1 MHLAINTIKH
11 SSLGEGL
18 VRLLGIGGF
27 ISLLLLISTPSF
39 AKQWT
44 LPECINYAIEHNIS
58 LKQREN
64 TRRQNELNLNTA
76 KNSRLPD
83 ANAGI
88 SENLGFGRSLGMDNT
103 YSKNN
108 TSNTSFQI
116 STSVPLLT
124 GNRIPN
130 TIKFNQ
136 LNLEASTADL
146 EKARNDIRTQ
156 IAQQYIQIVYDSE
169 ILAVAKRQIGIDSL
183 QCYRLEEMEKNG
195 KATPTEV
202 LQQKATMEQSRLTAT
217 QAENTY
223 RLDILALTQLLE
235 LPSPEG
241 FSIVTPTLPSN
252 SGNLININPEI
263 IYQEAIAV
271 KPEVQAEQLRLKASD
286 ANILIAKS
294 AKYPTLS
301 FSAGLGT
308 NYYKTLNGNYKQDS
322 FGSQLKNNFSQNL
335 GLQLNVPIFNRF
347 ATRNSIKSASIDKE
361 NQQLALDNVKKSLYK
376 EIQQV
381 YYNTIAAEAKYKSS
395 LQAEVTSKD
404 AFNLTQSKYE
414 NGKATITEFNESR
427 NNLMKAESD
436 LIQARY
442 QLIYQKAL
450 IDFYRG
456 KELKF

>member
-1 MHLAINTIKH
+1 MPLAINTIKYP
-11 SSLGEGL
+11 SLWEGL
-18 VRLLGIGGF
+18 VRLLGIVL
-27 ISLLLLISTPSF
+27 LLLLISTHSS

-64 TRRQNELNLNTA
+64 TRRQNEVSLNTA

-83 ANAGI
+83 LNAGI

-116 STSVPLLT
+116 STSVPILT
-124 GNRIPN
+124 GNRIEN
-130 TIKFNQ
+130 TIKLNQ

-156 IAQQYIQIVYDSE
+156 IAQQYIQIVYDTE

-183 QCYRLEEMEKNG
+183 QLYRLQEMERNG
-195 KATPTEV
+195 KATLTEV
-202 LQQKATMEQSRLTAT
+202 LQQQSTMEQSRLTAT

-223 RLDILALTQLLE
+223 RLDLLALTQLLE

-241 FSIVTPTLPSN
+241 FTIVIPTLPNNYGSH
-252 SGNLININPEI
+252 INVNPEI

-301 FSAGLGT
+301 FNAGLGT

-322 FGSQLKNNFSQNL
+322 FGSQIKNNFSQSL
-335 GLQLNVPIFNRF
+335 GLQLNVPIFNRY

-361 NQQLALDNVKKSLYK
+361 NQQLALDNVKKTLYK

-381 YYNTIAAEAKYKSS
+381 YYNTVAAEAKYKSS

-404 AFNLTQSKYE
+404 AFNLTQAKYE
-414 NGKATITEFNESR
+414 NGKATITEFNESK
-427 NNLMKAESD
+427 NNMMKAESD
-436 LIQARY
+436 LVQARY

-456 KELKF
+456 KELRF

>member
-1 MHLAINTIKH
+1 MKALAF
-11 SSLGEGL
+11 SALMF
-18 VRLLGIGGF
+18 IGAT
-27 ISLLLLISTPSF
+27 SSF

-64 TRRQNELNLNTA
+64 TRRQNEVSLNTA

-83 ANAGI
+83 LNAGV

-116 STSVPLLT
+116 STSVPILT
-124 GNRIPN
+124 GNRIEN
-130 TIKFNQ
+130 TIKLNQ

-156 IAQQYIQIVYDSE
+156 IAQQYIQIVYDTE

-183 QCYRLEEMEKNG
+183 QLYRLQEMEHNG
-195 KATPTEV
+195 KATLTEV
-202 LQQKATMEQSRLTAT
+202 LQQQSTMEQSRLTAT

-223 RLDILALTQLLE
+223 RLDLLALTQLLE

-301 FSAGLGT
+301 FNAGLGT

-322 FGSQLKNNFSQNL
+322 FSSQLKNNFSQNL
-335 GLQLNVPIFNRF
+335 SLQLNVPIFNRY

-395 LQAEVTSKD
+395 LQAKVTSDD

-414 NGKATITEFNESR
+414 NGKATITEFNESK

-436 LIQARY
+436 LVQARY

-456 KELKF
+456 KELRF

>member
-1 MHLAINTIKH
+1 MPLAINTIKH
-11 SSLGEGL
+11 PSLWEGL
-18 VRLLGIGGF
+18 VRLLGIVL
-27 ISLLLLISTPSF
+27 LLLLICTPSF

-64 TRRQNELNLNTA
+64 TRRQNEVSLNTA

-83 ANAGI
+83 LNAGI

-116 STSVPLLT
+116 STSVPILT
-124 GNRIPN
+124 GNRIEN
-130 TIKFNQ
+130 TIKLNQ

-156 IAQQYIQIVYDSE
+156 IAQQYIQIVYDTE

-183 QCYRLEEMEKNG
+183 QLYRLQEMERNG
-195 KATPTEV
+195 KATLTEV
-202 LQQKATMEQSRLTAT
+202 LQQQSTMEQSRLTAT

-223 RLDILALTQLLE
+223 RLDLLALTQLLE

-241 FSIVTPTLPSN
+241 FSIVIPTLPSN
-252 SGNLININPEI
+252 SGSLINVNPEI

-301 FSAGLGT
+301 FNAGLGT

-322 FGSQLKNNFSQNL
+322 FGSQIKNNFSQSL
-335 GLQLNVPIFNRF
+335 GLQLNVPIFNRY

-361 NQQLALDNVKKSLYK
+361 NQQLALDNVKKTLYK

-404 AFNLTQSKYE
+404 AFNLTQAKYE
-414 NGKATITEFNESR
+414 NGKATITEFNESK
-427 NNLMKAESD
+427 NNMMKAESD
-436 LIQARY
+436 LVQARY

-456 KELKF
+456 KELRF

>member
-1 MHLAINTIKH
+1 MKTLILSALM
-11 SSLGEGL
+11 SLGTT
-18 VRLLGIGGF
+18 
-27 ISLLLLISTPSF
+27 SSF
-39 AKQWT
+39 AQKQWT

-64 TRRQNELNLNTA
+64 TRRQNEVSLNTA

-83 ANAGI
+83 LNAGV
-88 SENLGFGRSLGMDNT
+88 SESLGFGRSLGMDNT

-116 STSVPLLT
+116 STSVPILT
-124 GNRIPN
+124 GNRIEN
-130 TIKFNQ
+130 TIKLNQ

-156 IAQQYIQIVYDSE
+156 IAQQYIQIVYDTE

-183 QCYRLEEMEKNG
+183 QLYRLQEMERNG
-195 KATPTEV
+195 KATLTEV
-202 LQQKATMEQSRLTAT
+202 LQQQSTMEQSRLTAT

-223 RLDILALTQLLE
+223 RLDLLALTQLLE

-241 FSIVTPTLPSN
+241 FSIVIPTLPSN
-252 SGNLININPEI
+252 SASLINVNPEI

-271 KPEVQAEQLRLKASD
+271 KPEVQAEELRLKASD

-301 FSAGLGT
+301 FNAGLGT

-322 FGSQLKNNFSQNL
+322 FSSQLKNNFSQSL
-335 GLQLNVPIFNRF
+335 GLQLNVPIFNRY

-395 LQAEVTSKD
+395 LQAKVTSDD

-414 NGKATITEFNESR
+414 NGKATITEFNESK

-436 LIQARY
+436 LVQARY

-456 KELKF
+456 KEFRF

>member
-1 MHLAINTIKH
+1 M
-11 SSLGEGL
+11 SLGAT
-18 VRLLGIGGF
+18 
-27 ISLLLLISTPSF
+27 SSF
-39 AKQWT
+39 AQKQWT

-64 TRRQNELNLNTA
+64 TRRQNEVSLNTA

-83 ANAGI
+83 LNAGI

-116 STSVPLLT
+116 STSVPILT
-124 GNRIPN
+124 GNRIEN
-130 TIKFNQ
+130 TIKLNQ

-156 IAQQYIQIVYDSE
+156 IAQQYIQIVYDTE

-183 QCYRLEEMEKNG
+183 QLYRLQEMERNG
-195 KATPTEV
+195 KATLTEV
-202 LQQKATMEQSRLTAT
+202 LQQKSTMEQSRLTAT

-223 RLDILALTQLLE
+223 RLDLLALSQLLE

-241 FSIVTPTLPSN
+241 FSIVIPTLPSN
-252 SGNLININPEI
+252 SASLINVNPEI
-263 IYQEAIAV
+263 IYQEAITV
-271 KPEVQAEQLRLKASD
+271 KPEVQAEELRLKASD

-294 AKYPTLS
+294 AKFPTLS
-301 FSAGLGT
+301 FNAGLGT

-322 FGSQLKNNFSQNL
+322 FSSQIKNNFSQSL
-335 GLQLNVPIFNRF
+335 GLQLNVPIFNRY

-361 NQQLALDNVKKSLYK
+361 NQQLALDNVKKTLYK

-395 LQAEVTSKD
+395 LQAKVTSDD

-414 NGKATITEFNESR
+414 NGKATITEFNESK

-436 LIQARY
+436 LVQARY

-456 KELKF
+456 KEFRF

>member
-1 MHLAINTIKH
+1 MKALAL
-11 SSLGEGL
+11 SALML
-18 VRLLGIGGF
+18 IGAT
-27 ISLLLLISTPSF
+27 SSF

-64 TRRQNELNLNTA
+64 TRRQNEVSLNTA

-83 ANAGI
+83 LNAGI

-156 IAQQYIQIVYDSE
+156 IAQQYIQIVYDTE

-183 QCYRLEEMEKNG
+183 QLYRLQEMERNG
-195 KATPTEV
+195 KATLTEV
-202 LQQKATMEQSRLTAT
+202 LQQKSTMEQSRLTAT

-223 RLDILALTQLLE
+223 RLDLLALSQLLE

-241 FSIVTPTLPSN
+241 FSIVIPTLPNNYGS
-252 SGNLININPEI
+252 LINVNPEI

-271 KPEVQAEQLRLKASD
+271 KPEVLAEQLRLKASD

-301 FSAGLGT
+301 FNAGLGT

-322 FGSQLKNNFSQNL
+322 FSSQIKNNFSQSL
-335 GLQLNVPIFNRF
+335 GLQLNVPIFNRY

-361 NQQLALDNVKKSLYK
+361 NQQLALDNVKKTLYK

-414 NGKATITEFNESR
+414 NGKATITEFNESK
-427 NNLMKAESD
+427 NNMMKAESD
-436 LIQARY
+436 LVQARY

-456 KELKF
+456 KELRF

>member
-1 MHLAINTIKH
+1 MPLAINTIKH
-11 SSLGEGL
+11 PSLWEGL
-18 VRLLGIGGF
+18 VRLLGIV
-27 ISLLLLISTPSF
+27 LLLLFICTPSF

-44 LPECINYAIEHNIS
+44 LPECIDYAIEHNIS

-64 TRRQNELNLNTA
+64 TRRQNEVSLNTA

-83 ANAGI
+83 LNAGI
-88 SENLGFGRSLGMDNT
+88 SESLGFGRSLGMDNT

-130 TIKFNQ
+130 TIKLNQ

-156 IAQQYIQIVYDSE
+156 IAQQYIQIVYDTE

-183 QCYRLEEMEKNG
+183 QLYRLQEMERNG
-195 KATPTEV
+195 KATLTEV
-202 LQQKATMEQSRLTAT
+202 LQQKSTMEQSRLTAT

-223 RLDILALTQLLE
+223 RLDLLALSQLLE
-235 LPSPEG
+235 LPSPEW
-241 FSIVTPTLPSN
+241 FSIVIPTLPNNYGS
-252 SGNLININPEI
+252 LINVNPEI

-301 FSAGLGT
+301 FNAGLGT

-322 FGSQLKNNFSQNL
+322 FGSQIKNNFSQSL
-335 GLQLNVPIFNRF
+335 GLQLNVPIFNRY

-361 NQQLALDNVKKSLYK
+361 NQQLALDNVKKTLYK

-404 AFNLTQSKYE
+404 AFNLTQAKYE
-414 NGKATITEFNESR
+414 NGKATITEFNESK
-427 NNLMKAESD
+427 NNMMKAESD
-436 LIQARY
+436 LVQARY

-456 KELKF
+456 KELRF

>member
-11 SSLGEGL
+11 PSLGEGL

-64 TRRQNELNLNTA
+64 TRRQNELSLNTA

-124 GNRIPN
+124 GRIPN
-130 TIKFNQ
+130 TIKLNQ

-195 KATPTEV
+195 KATLTEV

-252 SGNLININPEI
+252 SGSLININPEI

>member
-1 MHLAINTIKH
+1 M
-11 SSLGEGL
+11 SLGAT
-18 VRLLGIGGF
+18 
-27 ISLLLLISTPSF
+27 SSF
-39 AKQWT
+39 AQKQWT

-64 TRRQNELNLNTA
+64 TRRQNEVSLNTA

-83 ANAGI
+83 LNAGV
-88 SENLGFGRSLGMDNT
+88 SESLGFGRSLGMDNT

-116 STSVPLLT
+116 STSVPILT
-124 GNRIPN
+124 GNRIEN
-130 TIKFNQ
+130 TIKLNQ

-156 IAQQYIQIVYDSE
+156 IAQQYIQIVYDTE

-183 QCYRLEEMEKNG
+183 QLYRLQEMERSG
-195 KATPTEV
+195 KATLTEV
-202 LQQKATMEQSRLTAT
+202 LQQKSTMEQSRLTAT
-217 QAENTY
+217 QAENTF
-223 RLDILALTQLLE
+223 RLDLLALTQLLE

-241 FSIVTPTLPSN
+241 FTIVIPTLPNNYGSH
-252 SGNLININPEI
+252 INVNPEI

-301 FSAGLGT
+301 FNAGLGT

-322 FGSQLKNNFSQNL
+322 FSSQIKNNFSQSL
-335 GLQLNVPIFNRF
+335 GLQLNVPIFNRY

-395 LQAEVTSKD
+395 LQAKVTSDD

-414 NGKATITEFNESR
+414 NGKATITEFNESK

-436 LIQARY
+436 LVQARY

-456 KELKF
+456 KEFRF

>member
-1 MHLAINTIKH
+1 M
-11 SSLGEGL
+11 SLGAT
-18 VRLLGIGGF
+18 
-27 ISLLLLISTPSF
+27 SSF
-39 AKQWT
+39 AQKQWT

-64 TRRQNELNLNTA
+64 TRRQNEVSLNTA

-83 ANAGI
+83 LNAGV
-88 SENLGFGRSLGMDNT
+88 SESLGFGRSLGMDNT

-116 STSVPLLT
+116 STSVPILT
-124 GNRIPN
+124 GNRIEN
-130 TIKFNQ
+130 TIKLNQ

-156 IAQQYIQIVYDSE
+156 IAQQYIQIVYDTE

-183 QCYRLEEMEKNG
+183 QLYRLQEMERNG
-195 KATPTEV
+195 KATLTEV
-202 LQQKATMEQSRLTAT
+202 LQQQSTMEQSRLTAT

-223 RLDILALTQLLE
+223 RLDLLALTQLLE

-241 FSIVTPTLPSN
+241 FSIVIPTLPSN
-252 SGNLININPEI
+252 SASLINVNPEI

-271 KPEVQAEQLRLKASD
+271 KPEVQAEELRLKASD

-301 FSAGLGT
+301 FNAGLGT

-322 FGSQLKNNFSQNL
+322 FSSQLKNNFSQSL
-335 GLQLNVPIFNRF
+335 GLQLNVPIFNRY

-361 NQQLALDNVKKSLYK
+361 NQQLALDNVKKTLYK

-414 NGKATITEFNESR
+414 NGKATITEFNESK
-427 NNLMKAESD
+427 NNMMKAESD
-436 LIQARY
+436 LVQARY

-456 KELKF
+456 KELRF

>member
-1 MHLAINTIKH
+1 MKTLILSALM
-11 SSLGEGL
+11 SLGAT
-18 VRLLGIGGF
+18 
-27 ISLLLLISTPSF
+27 SSF
-39 AKQWT
+39 AQKQWT

-64 TRRQNELNLNTA
+64 TRRQNEVSLNTA

-83 ANAGI
+83 LNAGV
-88 SENLGFGRSLGMDNT
+88 SESLGFGRSLGMDNT

-116 STSVPLLT
+116 STSVPILT
-124 GNRIPN
+124 GNRIEN
-130 TIKFNQ
+130 TIKLNQ

-156 IAQQYIQIVYDSE
+156 IAQQYIQIVYDTE

-183 QCYRLEEMEKNG
+183 QLYRLQEMERNG
-195 KATPTEV
+195 KATLTEV
-202 LQQKATMEQSRLTAT
+202 LQQQSTMEQSRLTAT

-223 RLDILALTQLLE
+223 RLDLLALTQLLE

-241 FSIVTPTLPSN
+241 FSIVIPTLPSN
-252 SGNLININPEI
+252 SGSLINVNPEI

-271 KPEVQAEQLRLKASD
+271 KPEVQAEELRLKASD

-301 FSAGLGT
+301 FNAGLGT

-322 FGSQLKNNFSQNL
+322 FSSQIKNNFSQSL
-335 GLQLNVPIFNRF
+335 GLQLNVPIFNRY

-395 LQAEVTSKD
+395 LQAEITSKD

-414 NGKATITEFNESR
+414 NGKATITEFNESK

-436 LIQARY
+436 LVQARY

-456 KELKF
+456 KELRF

>member
-1 MHLAINTIKH
+1 M
-11 SSLGEGL
+11 SLGAT
-18 VRLLGIGGF
+18 
-27 ISLLLLISTPSF
+27 SSF
-39 AKQWT
+39 AQKQWT

-64 TRRQNELNLNTA
+64 TRRQNEVSLNTA

-83 ANAGI
+83 LNAGV
-88 SENLGFGRSLGMDNT
+88 SESLGFGRSLGMDNT

-116 STSVPLLT
+116 STSVPILT
-124 GNRIPN
+124 GNRIEN
-130 TIKFNQ
+130 TIKLNQ

-156 IAQQYIQIVYDSE
+156 IAQQYIQIVYDTE

-183 QCYRLEEMEKNG
+183 QLYRLQEMERNG
-195 KATPTEV
+195 KATLTEV
-202 LQQKATMEQSRLTAT
+202 LQQQSTMEQSRLTAT
-217 QAENTY
+217 QADNTY
-223 RLDILALTQLLE
+223 RLDLLALTQLLE

-241 FSIVTPTLPSN
+241 FSIVIPTLPSN
-252 SGNLININPEI
+252 SGSLINVNPEI

-271 KPEVQAEQLRLKASD
+271 KPEVQAEELRLKASD

-294 AKYPTLS
+294 VKYPTLS
-301 FSAGLGT
+301 FNAGLGT
-308 NYYKTLNGNYKQDS
+308 NYYKTLNGNFKQDS
-322 FGSQLKNNFSQNL
+322 FSSQLKNNFSQSL
-335 GLQLNVPIFNRF
+335 GLQLNVPIFNRY

-381 YYNTIAAEAKYKSS
+381 YYNTIAAEDKFKSCIQAK
-395 LQAEVTSKD
+395 VTSDD
-404 AFNLTQSKYE
+404 AFNLTQAKYE
-414 NGKATITEFNESR
+414 NGKATITEFNESK

-436 LIQARY
+436 LVQARY

-456 KELKF
+456 KEFRF

>member
-1 MHLAINTIKH
+1 MKTLILSALM
-11 SSLGEGL
+11 SLGAT
-18 VRLLGIGGF
+18 
-27 ISLLLLISTPSF
+27 SSF
-39 AKQWT
+39 AQKQWT
-44 LPECINYAIEHNIS
+44 LPECIDYAIEHNIS
-58 LKQREN
+58 LKLREN
-64 TRRQNELNLNTA
+64 TRRQNEVSLNTA

-83 ANAGI
+83 LNAGV
-88 SENLGFGRSLGMDNT
+88 SESLGFGRSLGMDNT

-130 TIKFNQ
+130 TIKLNQ

-156 IAQQYIQIVYDSE
+156 IAQQYIQIVYDTE

-183 QCYRLEEMEKNG
+183 QLYRLQEMERNG
-195 KATPTEV
+195 KATLTEV
-202 LQQKATMEQSRLTAT
+202 LQQQSTMEQSRLTAT

-223 RLDILALTQLLE
+223 RLDLLALTQLLE

-241 FSIVTPTLPSN
+241 FSIVIPTLPNNYGS
-252 SGNLININPEI
+252 LINVNPEI

-301 FSAGLGT
+301 FNAGLGT

-322 FGSQLKNNFSQNL
+322 FSSQLKNNFSQSL
-335 GLQLNVPIFNRF
+335 GLQLNVPIFNRY

-361 NQQLALDNVKKSLYK
+361 NQQLALDNVKKTLYK

-404 AFNLTQSKYE
+404 AFNLTQAKYE
-414 NGKATITEFNESR
+414 NGKATITEFNESK
-427 NNLMKAESD
+427 NNMMKAESD
-436 LIQARY
+436 LVQARY

-456 KELKF
+456 KELRF

>member
-1 MHLAINTIKH
+1 MKKNVVLTVLVLLVSLDSLAQ
-11 SSLGEGL
+11 
-18 VRLLGIGGF
+18 
-27 ISLLLLISTPSF
+27 
-39 AKQWT
+39 KQWT
-44 LPECINYAIEHNIS
+44 LRECAEYALSHNIGIQQKD
-58 LKQREN
+58 L
-64 TRRQNELNLNTA
+64 TRQQGEVRLSTA

-83 ANAGI
+83 LTGTI
-88 SENLGFGRSLGMDNT
+88 GETFSFGRGLTMDNT
-103 YSKNN
+103 YTNRSTNS
-108 TSNTSFQI
+108 TQFSI
-116 STSVPLLT
+116 GTSVPLFT
-124 GNRIPN
+124 GFRIPN
-130 TIKFNQ
+130 TIKLNQ

-156 IAQQYIQIVYDSE
+156 IAQQYIQIVYDYE

-183 QCYRLEEMEKNG
+183 QCYRLQEMERNG
-195 KATPTEV
+195 KATLTDV
-202 LQQKATMEQSRLTAT
+202 LQQQSTMAQSRLTAT

-223 RLDILALTQLLE
+223 RLDLLALTQLLE

-241 FSIVTPTLPSN
+241 FSIAIPSLPSN
-252 SGNLININPEI
+252 SGNIVNINPEI

-271 KPEVQAEQLRLKASD
+271 KPEVQAENLRLKASD

-301 FSAGLGT
+301 LNAGLGT

-322 FGSQLKNNFSQNL
+322 FSSQLKNNFSQNL

-361 NQQLALDNVKKSLYK
+361 NQQLALDNVKKTLYK

-381 YYNTIAAEAKYKSS
+381 YYNTVAAEAKYKSS

-404 AFNLTQSKYE
+404 AFNLTQAKYE
-414 NGKATITEFNESR
+414 NGKATITEFNESK
-427 NNLMKAESD
+427 NNMMKAESD
-436 LIQARY
+436 LVQARY

-456 KELKF
+456 KELRF

>member
-1 MHLAINTIKH
+1 MKKIGLLYKKLP
-11 SSLGEGL
+11 LG
-18 VRLLGIGGF
+18 GIGGLF
-27 ISLLLLISTPSF
+27 ALLICTPSS

-44 LPECINYAIEHNIS
+44 LPECIDYAIEHNIS

-64 TRRQNELNLNTA
+64 TRRQNEVSLNTA

-83 ANAGI
+83 LNAGV
-88 SENLGFGRSLGMDNT
+88 SESLGFGRSLGMDNT

-130 TIKFNQ
+130 TIKLNQ

-183 QCYRLEEMEKNG
+183 QLYRLQEMERNG
-195 KATPTEV
+195 KATLTEV
-202 LQQKATMEQSRLTAT
+202 LQQQSTMEQSRLTAT

-223 RLDILALTQLLE
+223 RLDLLALTQLLE

-241 FSIVTPTLPSN
+241 FSIVIPTLPSN
-252 SGNLININPEI
+252 SGSLINVNPEI

-301 FSAGLGT
+301 FNAGLGT

-322 FGSQLKNNFSQNL
+322 FSSQIKNNFSQSL
-335 GLQLNVPIFNRF
+335 GLQLNVPIFNRY

-361 NQQLALDNVKKSLYK
+361 NQQLARDNVKKTLYK

-404 AFNLTQSKYE
+404 AFNLTQAKYE
-414 NGKATITEFNESR
+414 NGKATITEFNESK
-427 NNLMKAESD
+427 NNMMKAESD
-436 LIQARY
+436 LVQARY

-456 KELKF
+456 KELRF

>member
-1 MHLAINTIKH
+1 MPLAINTIKH
-11 SSLGEGL
+11 PSLWEGL
-18 VRLLGIGGF
+18 VRLLGIVL
-27 ISLLLLISTPSF
+27 LLLLICTPSS

-44 LPECINYAIEHNIS
+44 LPECIDYAIEHNIS

-64 TRRQNELNLNTA
+64 TRRQNEVSLNTA

-83 ANAGI
+83 LNAGV
-88 SENLGFGRSLGMDNT
+88 SESLGFGRSLGMDNT

-116 STSVPLLT
+116 STSVPILT
-124 GNRIPN
+124 GNRIEN
-130 TIKFNQ
+130 TIKLNQ

-183 QCYRLEEMEKNG
+183 QLYRLQEMERNG
-195 KATPTEV
+195 KATLTEV
-202 LQQKATMEQSRLTAT
+202 LQQQSTMEQSRLTAT

-223 RLDILALTQLLE
+223 RLDLLALTQLLE

-241 FSIVTPTLPSN
+241 FSIVIPTLPSN
-252 SGNLININPEI
+252 SGSLINVNPEI

-301 FSAGLGT
+301 FNAGLGT

-322 FGSQLKNNFSQNL
+322 FSSQIKNNFSQSL
-335 GLQLNVPIFNRF
+335 GLQLNVPIFNRY

-361 NQQLALDNVKKSLYK
+361 NQQLALDNVKKTLYK

-381 YYNTIAAEAKYKSS
+381 YYNTVAAEAKYKSS
-395 LQAEVTSKD
+395 LQSEVTSKD
-404 AFNLTQSKYE
+404 AFNLTQVKYE
-414 NGKATITEFNESR
+414 NGKATITEFNESK
-427 NNLMKAESD
+427 NNMMKAESD
-436 LIQARY
+436 LVQARY

-456 KELKF
+456 KELRF

>member
-1 MHLAINTIKH
+1 MKTLILSALM
-11 SSLGEGL
+11 SLGAT
-18 VRLLGIGGF
+18 
-27 ISLLLLISTPSF
+27 SSF
-39 AKQWT
+39 AQKQWT

-64 TRRQNELNLNTA
+64 TRRQNEVSLNTA

-83 ANAGI
+83 LNAGV
-88 SENLGFGRSLGMDNT
+88 SESLGFGRSLGMDNT

-116 STSVPLLT
+116 STSVPILT
-124 GNRIPN
+124 GNRIEN
-130 TIKFNQ
+130 TIKLNQ

-156 IAQQYIQIVYDSE
+156 IAQQYIQIVYDTE

-183 QCYRLEEMEKNG
+183 QLYRLQEMERNG
-195 KATPTEV
+195 KATLTEV
-202 LQQKATMEQSRLTAT
+202 LQQQSTMEQSRLTAT

-223 RLDILALTQLLE
+223 RLDLLALTQLLE

-241 FSIVTPTLPSN
+241 FSIVIPTLPSN
-252 SGNLININPEI
+252 YASLINVNPEI

-271 KPEVQAEQLRLKASD
+271 KPEVQAEELRLKASD

-301 FSAGLGT
+301 FNAGLGT

-322 FGSQLKNNFSQNL
+322 FSSQIKNNFSQSL
-335 GLQLNVPIFNRF
+335 GLQLNVPIFNRY

-395 LQAEVTSKD
+395 LQAKVTSDD

-414 NGKATITEFNESR
+414 NGKATITEFNESK

-436 LIQARY
+436 LVQARY

-456 KELKF
+456 KEFRF

>member
-1 MHLAINTIKH
+1 MPLAINTIKH
-11 SSLGEGL
+11 PSLWEGL
-18 VRLLGIGGF
+18 VRLLGIVL
-27 ISLLLLISTPSF
+27 LLLLISTPSS

-44 LPECINYAIEHNIS
+44 LPECIDYAIEHNIS

-64 TRRQNELNLNTA
+64 TRRQNEVSLNTA

-83 ANAGI
+83 LNAGV
-88 SENLGFGRSLGMDNT
+88 SESLGFGRSLGMDNT

-116 STSVPLLT
+116 STSVPILT
-124 GNRIPN
+124 GNRIEN
-130 TIKFNQ
+130 TIKLNQ

-156 IAQQYIQIVYDSE
+156 IAQQYIQIVYDTE

-183 QCYRLEEMEKNG
+183 QLYRLQEMERNG
-195 KATPTEV
+195 KATLTEV
-202 LQQKATMEQSRLTAT
+202 LQQKSTMEQSRLTAT

-223 RLDILALTQLLE
+223 RLDLLALSQLLE

-241 FSIVTPTLPSN
+241 FSIIIPTLPNNYGS
-252 SGNLININPEI
+252 LINVNPEI

-301 FSAGLGT
+301 FNAGLGT

-322 FGSQLKNNFSQNL
+322 FGSQIKNNFSQSL

-361 NQQLALDNVKKSLYK
+361 NQQLALDNVKKTLYK

-381 YYNTIAAEAKYKSS
+381 YYNTVAAEAKYKSS

-404 AFNLTQSKYE
+404 AFNLTQAKYE
-414 NGKATITEFNESR
+414 NGKATITEFNESK
-427 NNLMKAESD
+427 NNMMKAESD
-436 LIQARY
+436 LVQARY

-456 KELKF
+456 KELRF

>member
-1 MHLAINTIKH
+1 MPLAINTIKH
-11 SSLGEGL
+11 PSLWEGL
-18 VRLLGIGGF
+18 VRLLGIVL
-27 ISLLLLISTPSF
+27 LLLLICTPSS

-44 LPECINYAIEHNIS
+44 LPECIDYAIEHNIS

-64 TRRQNELNLNTA
+64 TRRQNEVSLNTA

-83 ANAGI
+83 LNAGV

-116 STSVPLLT
+116 STSVPILT
-124 GNRIPN
+124 GNRIEN
-130 TIKFNQ
+130 TIKLNQ

-156 IAQQYIQIVYDSE
+156 IAQQYIQIVYDTE

-183 QCYRLEEMEKNG
+183 QLYRLQEMERNG
-195 KATPTEV
+195 KATLTEV
-202 LQQKATMEQSRLTAT
+202 LQQQSTMEQSRLTAT

-223 RLDILALTQLLE
+223 RLDLLALTQLLE

-241 FSIVTPTLPSN
+241 FSIVIPTLPSN
-252 SGNLININPEI
+252 SGSLINVNPEI

-301 FSAGLGT
+301 FNAGLGT

-322 FGSQLKNNFSQNL
+322 FSSQIKNNFSQSL
-335 GLQLNVPIFNRF
+335 GLQLNVPIFNRY

-361 NQQLALDNVKKSLYK
+361 NQQLALDNVKKTLYK

-381 YYNTIAAEAKYKSS
+381 YYNTVAAEAKYKSS

-404 AFNLTQSKYE
+404 AFNLTQAKYE
-414 NGKATITEFNESR
+414 NGKATITEFNESK
-427 NNLMKAESD
+427 NNMMKAESD
-436 LIQARY
+436 LVQARY

-456 KELKF
+456 KELRF

>member
-1 MHLAINTIKH
+1 M
-11 SSLGEGL
+11 SLGAT
-18 VRLLGIGGF
+18 
-27 ISLLLLISTPSF
+27 SSF

-64 TRRQNELNLNTA
+64 TRRQNEVSLNTA

-83 ANAGI
+83 LNAGV
-88 SENLGFGRSLGMDNT
+88 SESLGFGRSLGMDNT

-116 STSVPLLT
+116 STSVPILT
-124 GNRIPN
+124 GNRIEN
-130 TIKFNQ
+130 TIKLNQ

-156 IAQQYIQIVYDSE
+156 IAQQYIQIVYDTE

-183 QCYRLEEMEKNG
+183 QLYRLQEMEHNG
-195 KATPTEV
+195 KATLTEV
-202 LQQKATMEQSRLTAT
+202 LQQQSTMEQSRLTAT

-223 RLDILALTQLLE
+223 RLDLLALTQLLE

-252 SGNLININPEI
+252 TGNLVNINPEI

-301 FSAGLGT
+301 FNAGLGT

-322 FGSQLKNNFSQNL
+322 FGSQLKNNFSQSL
-335 GLQLNVPIFNRF
+335 GLQLNVPIFNRY

-361 NQQLALDNVKKSLYK
+361 NQQLALDNVKKTLYK

-404 AFNLTQSKYE
+404 AFNLTQAKYE
-414 NGKATITEFNESR
+414 NGKATITEFNESK
-427 NNLMKAESD
+427 NNMMKAESD
-436 LIQARY
+436 LVQARY

-456 KELKF
+456 KEFRF

>member
-1 MHLAINTIKH
+1 MPLAINTIKH
-11 SSLGEGL
+11 PSLWESL
-18 VRLLGIGGF
+18 VRLLGIVL
-27 ISLLLLISTPSF
+27 LLLLISTPSS

-64 TRRQNELNLNTA
+64 TRRQNEVSLNTA

-83 ANAGI
+83 LNAGI

-156 IAQQYIQIVYDSE
+156 IAQQYIQIVYDTE

-183 QCYRLEEMEKNG
+183 QLYRLQEMERNG
-195 KATPTEV
+195 KATLTEV
-202 LQQKATMEQSRLTAT
+202 LQQKSTMEQSRLTAT

-223 RLDILALTQLLE
+223 RLDLLALSQLLE

-241 FSIVTPTLPSN
+241 FSIVIPTLPNNYGS
-252 SGNLININPEI
+252 LINVNPEI

-301 FSAGLGT
+301 FNAGLGT

-322 FGSQLKNNFSQNL
+322 FSSQIKNNFSQSL
-335 GLQLNVPIFNRF
+335 GLQLNVPIFNRY

-361 NQQLALDNVKKSLYK
+361 NQQLALDNVKKTLYK

-404 AFNLTQSKYE
+404 AFNLTQAKYE
-414 NGKATITEFNESR
+414 NGKATITEFNESK
-427 NNLMKAESD
+427 NNMMKAESD
-436 LIQARY
+436 LVQARY

-456 KELKF
+456 KELRF

>member
-1 MHLAINTIKH
+1 MYISIRQQLTPITQQPEHMKTLILSALM
-11 SSLGEGL
+11 SLGAT
-18 VRLLGIGGF
+18 
-27 ISLLLLISTPSF
+27 SSF
-39 AKQWT
+39 AQKQWT
-44 LPECINYAIEHNIS
+44 LPECIDYAIEHNIS

-64 TRRQNELNLNTA
+64 TRRQNEVSLNTA

-83 ANAGI
+83 LNAGV

-116 STSVPLLT
+116 STSVPILT
-124 GNRIPN
+124 GNRIEN
-130 TIKFNQ
+130 TIKLNQ

-156 IAQQYIQIVYDSE
+156 IAQQYIQIVYDTE

-183 QCYRLEEMEKNG
+183 QLYRLQEMERNG
-195 KATPTEV
+195 KATLTEV
-202 LQQKATMEQSRLTAT
+202 LQQQSTMEQSRLTAT

-223 RLDILALTQLLE
+223 RLDLLALTQLLE

-241 FSIVTPTLPSN
+241 FSIVIPTLPNNYGS
-252 SGNLININPEI
+252 LINVNPEI

-301 FSAGLGT
+301 FNAGLGT

-322 FGSQLKNNFSQNL
+322 FGSQIKNNFSQSL
-335 GLQLNVPIFNRF
+335 GLQLNVPIFNRY

-361 NQQLALDNVKKSLYK
+361 NQQLALDNVKKTLYK

-414 NGKATITEFNESR
+414 NGKATITEFNESK
-427 NNLMKAESD
+427 NNMMKAESD
-436 LIQARY
+436 LVQARY

-456 KELKF
+456 KELRF

>member
-1 MHLAINTIKH
+1 MKKFGLLLYKKLP
-11 SSLGEGL
+11 LG
-18 VRLLGIGGF
+18 GIGGLF
-27 ISLLLLISTPSF
+27 ALLICTPSF

-64 TRRQNELNLNTA
+64 TRRQNEVSLNTA

-83 ANAGI
+83 LNAGV
-88 SENLGFGRSLGMDNT
+88 SESLGFGRSLGMDNT

-116 STSVPLLT
+116 STSVPILT
-124 GNRIPN
+124 GNRIEN
-130 TIKFNQ
+130 TIKLNQ

-156 IAQQYIQIVYDSE
+156 IAQQYIQIVYDTE

-183 QCYRLEEMEKNG
+183 QLYRLQEMERNG
-195 KATPTEV
+195 KATLTEV
-202 LQQKATMEQSRLTAT
+202 LQQKSTMEQSRLTAT

-223 RLDILALTQLLE
+223 RLDLLALSQLLE

-241 FSIVTPTLPSN
+241 FSIVIPTLPNNYGS
-252 SGNLININPEI
+252 LINVNPEI

-301 FSAGLGT
+301 FNAGLGT

-322 FGSQLKNNFSQNL
+322 FSSQIKNNFSQSL
-335 GLQLNVPIFNRF
+335 GLQLNVPIFNRY

-361 NQQLALDNVKKSLYK
+361 NQQLALDNVKKTLYK

-381 YYNTIAAEAKYKSS
+381 YYNTVAAEAKYKSS

-404 AFNLTQSKYE
+404 AFNLTQAKYE
-414 NGKATITEFNESR
+414 NGKATITEFNESK
-427 NNLMKAESD
+427 NNMMKAESD
-436 LIQARY
+436 LVQARY

-456 KELKF
+456 KELRF

>member
-1 MHLAINTIKH
+1 MPLAINTIKH
-11 SSLGEGL
+11 PSLWEGL
-18 VRLLGIGGF
+18 VRLLGIVL
-27 ISLLLLISTPSF
+27 LLLLISTPSS

-64 TRRQNELNLNTA
+64 TRRQNEVSLNTA

-83 ANAGI
+83 LNAGV
-88 SENLGFGRSLGMDNT
+88 SESLGFGRSLGMDNT

-116 STSVPLLT
+116 STSVPILT
-124 GNRIPN
+124 GNRIEN
-130 TIKFNQ
+130 TIKLNQ

-156 IAQQYIQIVYDSE
+156 IAQQYIQIVYDTE

-183 QCYRLEEMEKNG
+183 QLYRLQEMERNG
-195 KATPTEV
+195 KATLTEV
-202 LQQKATMEQSRLTAT
+202 LQQKSTMEQSRLTAT

-223 RLDILALTQLLE
+223 RLDLLALTQLLE

-241 FSIVTPTLPSN
+241 FSIVIPTLPNNYGS
-252 SGNLININPEI
+252 LINVNPEI
-263 IYQEAIAV
+263 IYQEAISV

-301 FSAGLGT
+301 FNAGLGT

-322 FGSQLKNNFSQNL
+322 FGSQIKNNFSQSL
-335 GLQLNVPIFNRF
+335 GLQLNVPIFNRY

-361 NQQLALDNVKKSLYK
+361 NQQLALDNVKKTLYK

-381 YYNTIAAEAKYKSS
+381 YYNTVAAEAKYKSS

-404 AFNLTQSKYE
+404 AFNLTQAKYE
-414 NGKATITEFNESR
+414 NGKATITEFNESK
-427 NNLMKAESD
+427 NNMMKAESD
-436 LIQARY
+436 LVQARY

-456 KELKF
+456 KELRF

>member
-1 MHLAINTIKH
+1 MKTLILSALM
-11 SSLGEGL
+11 SLGAT
-18 VRLLGIGGF
+18 
-27 ISLLLLISTPSF
+27 SSF
-39 AKQWT
+39 AQKQWT

-64 TRRQNELNLNTA
+64 TRRQNEVSLNTA

-83 ANAGI
+83 LNAGV
-88 SENLGFGRSLGMDNT
+88 SESLGFGRSLGMDNT

-116 STSVPLLT
+116 STSVPILT
-124 GNRIPN
+124 GNRIEN
-130 TIKFNQ
+130 TIKLNQ

-156 IAQQYIQIVYDSE
+156 IAQQYIQIVYDTE

-183 QCYRLEEMEKNG
+183 QLYRLQEMEHNG
-195 KATPTEV
+195 KATLTEV
-202 LQQKATMEQSRLTAT
+202 LQQQSTMEQSRLTAT

-223 RLDILALTQLLE
+223 RLDLLALTQLLE

-241 FSIVTPTLPSN
+241 FSIVIPTLPSN
-252 SGNLININPEI
+252 SGSLINVNPEI

-301 FSAGLGT
+301 FNAGLGT

-322 FGSQLKNNFSQNL
+322 FSSQIKNNFSQSL
-335 GLQLNVPIFNRF
+335 GLQLNVPIFNRY

-395 LQAEVTSKD
+395 LQAEITSKD

-414 NGKATITEFNESR
+414 NGKATITEFNESK

-436 LIQARY
+436 LVQARY

-456 KELKF
+456 KELRF

>member
-1 MHLAINTIKH
+1 MPLAINTIKH
-11 SSLGEGL
+11 PSLWEGL
-18 VRLLGIGGF
+18 VRLLGIV
-27 ISLLLLISTPSF
+27 LLLLFICTPSF

-44 LPECINYAIEHNIS
+44 LPECIDYAIEHNIS

-64 TRRQNELNLNTA
+64 TRRQNEVSLNTA

-83 ANAGI
+83 LNAGI

-156 IAQQYIQIVYDSE
+156 IAQQYIQIVYDTE

-183 QCYRLEEMEKNG
+183 QLYRLQEMERNG
-195 KATPTEV
+195 KATLTEV
-202 LQQKATMEQSRLTAT
+202 LQQKSTMEQSRLTAT

-223 RLDILALTQLLE
+223 RLDLLALSQLLE

-241 FSIVTPTLPSN
+241 FSIVIPTLPNNYGS
-252 SGNLININPEI
+252 LINVNPEI

-301 FSAGLGT
+301 FNAGLGT

-322 FGSQLKNNFSQNL
+322 FGSQIKNNFSQSL
-335 GLQLNVPIFNRF
+335 GLQLNVPIFNRY

-361 NQQLALDNVKKSLYK
+361 NQQLALDNVKKTLYK

-414 NGKATITEFNESR
+414 NGKATITEFNESK
-427 NNLMKAESD
+427 NNMMKAESD
-436 LIQARY
+436 LVQARY

-456 KELKF
+456 KELRF

>member
-1 MHLAINTIKH
+1 MPLAINTIKH
-11 SSLGEGL
+11 PSLWEGL
-18 VRLLGIGGF
+18 VRLLGIVL
-27 ISLLLLISTPSF
+27 LLLLISTPSS

-44 LPECINYAIEHNIS
+44 LPECIDYAIEHNIS

-64 TRRQNELNLNTA
+64 TRRQNEVSLNTA

-83 ANAGI
+83 LNAGI

-116 STSVPLLT
+116 STSVPILT
-124 GNRIPN
+124 GNRIEN
-130 TIKFNQ
+130 TIKLNQ

-156 IAQQYIQIVYDSE
+156 IAQQYIQIVYDTE

-183 QCYRLEEMEKNG
+183 QLYRLQEMERNG
-195 KATPTEV
+195 KATLTEV
-202 LQQKATMEQSRLTAT
+202 LQQKSTMEQSRLTTT

-223 RLDILALTQLLE
+223 RLDLLALTQLLE

-241 FSIVTPTLPSN
+241 FSIVIPTLPSN
-252 SGNLININPEI
+252 SGSLINVNPEI

-301 FSAGLGT
+301 FNAGLGT

-322 FGSQLKNNFSQNL
+322 FGSQIKNNFSQSL
-335 GLQLNVPIFNRF
+335 GLQLNVPIFNRY

-361 NQQLALDNVKKSLYK
+361 NQQLALDNVKKTLYK

-414 NGKATITEFNESR
+414 NGKATITEFNESK
-427 NNLMKAESD
+427 NNMMKAESD
-436 LIQARY
+436 LVQARY

-456 KELKF
+456 KELRF

>member
-1 MHLAINTIKH
+1 MPLAINTIKH
-11 SSLGEGL
+11 PSLWEGL
-18 VRLLGIGGF
+18 VRLLGIVL
-27 ISLLLLISTPSF
+27 LLLLICTPSF

-44 LPECINYAIEHNIS
+44 LPECIDYAIEHNIS

-64 TRRQNELNLNTA
+64 TRRQNEVSLNTA

-83 ANAGI
+83 LNAGV

-116 STSVPLLT
+116 STSVPILT
-124 GNRIPN
+124 GNRIEN
-130 TIKFNQ
+130 TIKLNQ

-156 IAQQYIQIVYDSE
+156 IAQQYIQIVYDTE

-183 QCYRLEEMEKNG
+183 QLYRLQEMERNG
-195 KATPTEV
+195 KATLTEV
-202 LQQKATMEQSRLTAT
+202 LQQQSTMEQSRLTAT

-223 RLDILALTQLLE
+223 RLDLLALTQLLE

-241 FSIVTPTLPSN
+241 FSIVIPTLPSN
-252 SGNLININPEI
+252 SGSLINVNPEI

-301 FSAGLGT
+301 FNAGLGT

-322 FGSQLKNNFSQNL
+322 FSSQIKNNFSQSL
-335 GLQLNVPIFNRF
+335 GLQLNVPIFNRY

-361 NQQLALDNVKKSLYK
+361 NQQLALDNVKKTLYK

-414 NGKATITEFNESR
+414 NGKATITEFNESK
-427 NNLMKAESD
+427 NNMMKAESD
-436 LIQARY
+436 LVQARY

-456 KELKF
+456 KELRF

>member
-1 MHLAINTIKH
+1 MPLAINTIKH
-11 SSLGEGL
+11 LSPWESL
-18 VRLLGIGGF
+18 VRLLGIVL
-27 ISLLLLISTPSF
+27 LLLLISTPSS

-64 TRRQNELNLNTA
+64 TRRQNEVSLNTA

-83 ANAGI
+83 LNAGV
-88 SENLGFGRSLGMDNT
+88 SESLGFGRSLGMDNT

-116 STSVPLLT
+116 STSVPILT
-124 GNRIPN
+124 GNRIEN
-130 TIKFNQ
+130 TIKLNQ
-136 LNLEASTADL
+136 LNFEASTADL
-146 EKARNDIRTQ
+146 EKARNDIRAQ
-156 IAQQYIQIVYDSE
+156 IAQQYIQIVYDTE

-183 QCYRLEEMEKNG
+183 QLYRLQEMERNG
-195 KATPTEV
+195 KATLTEV
-202 LQQKATMEQSRLTAT
+202 LQQKSTMEQSRLTAT

-223 RLDILALTQLLE
+223 RLDLLALTQLLE

-241 FSIVTPTLPSN
+241 FSIVIPTLPSN
-252 SGNLININPEI
+252 SGSLINVNPEI

-301 FSAGLGT
+301 FNAGLGT

-322 FGSQLKNNFSQNL
+322 FGSQIKNNFSQSL
-335 GLQLNVPIFNRF
+335 GLQLNVPIFNRY

-361 NQQLALDNVKKSLYK
+361 NQQLALDNVKKTLYK

-381 YYNTIAAEAKYKSS
+381 YYNTVAAEAKYKSS
-395 LQAEVTSKD
+395 LQAEMTSKD
-404 AFNLTQSKYE
+404 AFNLTQAKYE
-414 NGKATITEFNESR
+414 NGKATITEFNESK
-427 NNLMKAESD
+427 NNMMKAESD
-436 LIQARY
+436 LVQARY

-456 KELKF
+456 KELRF

>member
-1 MHLAINTIKH
+1 M
-11 SSLGEGL
+11 SLGAT
-18 VRLLGIGGF
+18 
-27 ISLLLLISTPSF
+27 SSF
-39 AKQWT
+39 AQKQWT

-64 TRRQNELNLNTA
+64 TRRQNEVSLNTA

-83 ANAGI
+83 LNAGV
-88 SENLGFGRSLGMDNT
+88 SESLGFGRSLGMDNT

-116 STSVPLLT
+116 STSVPILT
-124 GNRIPN
+124 GNRIEN
-130 TIKFNQ
+130 TIKLNQ
-136 LNLEASTADL
+136 LNLEASIADL

-156 IAQQYIQIVYDSE
+156 IAQQYIQIVYDTE

-183 QCYRLEEMEKNG
+183 QLYRLQEMERNG
-195 KATPTEV
+195 KATLTEV
-202 LQQKATMEQSRLTAT
+202 LQQQSTMEQSRLTAT

-223 RLDILALTQLLE
+223 RLDLLALTQLLE

-241 FSIVTPTLPSN
+241 FSIVIPTLPSN
-252 SGNLININPEI
+252 SGSLINVNPEI

-271 KPEVQAEQLRLKASD
+271 KPEVQAEELRLKASD

-301 FSAGLGT
+301 FNAGLGT

-322 FGSQLKNNFSQNL
+322 FSSQIKNNFSQSL
-335 GLQLNVPIFNRF
+335 GLQLNVPIFNRY

-395 LQAEVTSKD
+395 LQAKATSDD

-414 NGKATITEFNESR
+414 NGKATITEFNESK

-436 LIQARY
+436 LVQARY

-456 KELKF
+456 KEFRF

>member
-1 MHLAINTIKH
+1 M
-11 SSLGEGL
+11 SLGAT
-18 VRLLGIGGF
+18 
-27 ISLLLLISTPSF
+27 SSF
-39 AKQWT
+39 AQKQWT

-64 TRRQNELNLNTA
+64 TRRQNEVSLNTA

-83 ANAGI
+83 LNAGV
-88 SENLGFGRSLGMDNT
+88 SESLGFGRSLGMDNT

-116 STSVPLLT
+116 STSVPILT
-124 GNRIPN
+124 GNRIEN
-130 TIKFNQ
+130 TIKLNQ

-156 IAQQYIQIVYDSE
+156 IAQQYIQIVYDTE

-183 QCYRLEEMEKNG
+183 QLYRLQEMERNG
-195 KATPTEV
+195 KATLTEV
-202 LQQKATMEQSRLTAT
+202 LQQQSTMEQSRLTAT

-223 RLDILALTQLLE
+223 RLDLLALTQLLE

-241 FSIVTPTLPSN
+241 FSIVIPTLPSN
-252 SGNLININPEI
+252 YASLINVNPEI

-271 KPEVQAEQLRLKASD
+271 KPEVQAEELRLKASD

-301 FSAGLGT
+301 FNAGLGT

-322 FGSQLKNNFSQNL
+322 FSSQIKNNFSQSL
-335 GLQLNVPIFNRF
+335 GLQLNVPIFNRY

-395 LQAEVTSKD
+395 LQAKVTSDD

-414 NGKATITEFNESR
+414 NGKATITEFNESK

-436 LIQARY
+436 LVQARY

-456 KELKF
+456 KEFRF

>member
-1 MHLAINTIKH
+1 MKKFGLLLYKKLP
-11 SSLGEGL
+11 LG
-18 VRLLGIGGF
+18 GIGGLF
-27 ISLLLLISTPSF
+27 ALLICTPSS

-64 TRRQNELNLNTA
+64 TRRQNEVSLNTA

-83 ANAGI
+83 LNAGI
-88 SENLGFGRSLGMDNT
+88 SESLGFGRSLGMDNT

-130 TIKFNQ
+130 TIKLNQ

-156 IAQQYIQIVYDSE
+156 IAQQYIQIVYDTE

-183 QCYRLEEMEKNG
+183 QLYRLQEMERNG
-195 KATPTEV
+195 KATLTEV
-202 LQQKATMEQSRLTAT
+202 LQQKSTMEQSRLTAT

-223 RLDILALTQLLE
+223 RLDLLALSQLLE

-241 FSIVTPTLPSN
+241 FSIVIPTLPNNYGS
-252 SGNLININPEI
+252 LINVNPEI

-301 FSAGLGT
+301 FNAGLGT

-322 FGSQLKNNFSQNL
+322 FGSQLKNNFSQSL
-335 GLQLNVPIFNRF
+335 GLQLNVPIFNRY

-361 NQQLALDNVKKSLYK
+361 NQQLALDNVKKTLYK

-404 AFNLTQSKYE
+404 AFNLTQAKYE
-414 NGKATITEFNESR
+414 NGKATITEFNESK
-427 NNLMKAESD
+427 NNMMKAESD
-436 LIQARY
+436 LVQARY

-456 KELKF
+456 KELRF

>member
-1 MHLAINTIKH
+1 MPLAINTIKH
-11 SSLGEGL
+11 PSLWEGL
-18 VRLLGIGGF
+18 VRLLGIVL
-27 ISLLLLISTPSF
+27 LLLLISTPSS

-64 TRRQNELNLNTA
+64 TRRQNEVSLNTA

-83 ANAGI
+83 LNAGV
-88 SENLGFGRSLGMDNT
+88 SESLGFGRSLGMDNT

-116 STSVPLLT
+116 STSVPILT
-124 GNRIPN
+124 GNRIEN
-130 TIKFNQ
+130 TIKLNQ

-156 IAQQYIQIVYDSE
+156 IAQQYIQIVYDTE

-183 QCYRLEEMEKNG
+183 QLYRLQEMERNG
-195 KATPTEV
+195 KATLTEV
-202 LQQKATMEQSRLTAT
+202 LQQKSTMEQSRLTAT

-223 RLDILALTQLLE
+223 RLDLLALSQLLE

-241 FSIVTPTLPSN
+241 FSIVISTLPNNYGS
-252 SGNLININPEI
+252 LINVNPEI

-301 FSAGLGT
+301 FNAGLGT

-322 FGSQLKNNFSQNL
+322 FGSQIKNNFSQSL
-335 GLQLNVPIFNRF
+335 GLQLNVPIFNRY

-361 NQQLALDNVKKSLYK
+361 NQQLALDNVKKTLYK

-381 YYNTIAAEAKYKSS
+381 YYNTVAAEAKYKSS

-404 AFNLTQSKYE
+404 AFNLTQAKYE
-414 NGKATITEFNESR
+414 NGKATITEFNESK
-427 NNLMKAESD
+427 NNMMKAESD
-436 LIQARY
+436 LVQARY

-456 KELKF
+456 KELRF